1 MSPKRTQVA
10 SAAAAL
16 SKVQTQETTHMGSND
31 GKSKES
37 DHRSDVPDEPEGSL
51 IDLGSDLN
59 LDIDHVLVLEKGF
72 SELSNTTQESLD
84 VFTNANHAFRD
95 SIQSQVDTLLMAVQA
110 LSGLN
115 SPMGPSPV
123 PPLDP
128 APVPTTSRLV
138 GPLPGPALTSV
149 MKPNMPDHQDS
160 ASHDTDVSEERIPFY
175 LKRKGVEKSP

>member
-1 MSPKRTQVA
+1 
-10 SAAAAL
+10 
-16 SKVQTQETTHMGSND
+16 MGSNN

-37 DHRSDVPDEPEGSL
+37 DHRLDVPDEPEGLL

-59 LDIDHVLVLEKGF
+59 LDIDQILVLEKGF
-72 SELSNTTQESLD
+72 SELSNMTQESLD
-84 VFTNANHAFRD
+84 MFTNANHAFRD

-115 SPMGPSPV
+115 SPTGPSPI

-128 APVPTTSRLV
+128 APAPTTGELV
-138 GPLPGPALTSV
+138 GPLPGPASTSA
-149 MKPNMPDHQDS
+149 KKQHMPDHQDL
-160 ASHDTDVSEERIPFY
+160 ANDDTDGSEERIPFY

>member
-1 MSPKRTQVA
+1 
-10 SAAAAL
+10 
-16 SKVQTQETTHMGSND
+16 MGSND

-37 DHRSDVPDEPEGSL
+37 NHRLDVPDEPEGSP
-51 IDLGSDLN
+51 INLGSDLN

-95 SIQSQVDTLLMAVQA
+95 SIQSQVNTLLMAVQA

-115 SPMGPSPV
+115 SPIGPSPV

-128 APVPTTSRLV
+128 SPVPTTSRLV

-149 MKPNMPDHQDS
+149 IKSNMPDHQD
-160 ASHDTDVSEERIPFY
+160 AAMHDTDVSENRISFY
-175 LKRKGVEKSP
+175 LKRK

>member
-1 MSPKRTQVA
+1 
-10 SAAAAL
+10 
-16 SKVQTQETTHMGSND
+16 MGSND

-110 LSGLN
+110 LLGLN

-123 PPLDP
+123 PPLAP
-128 APVPTTSRLV
+128 APPPTTSRLV
-138 GPLPGPALTSV
+138 GPLPRPASPSV
-149 MKPNMPDHQDS
+149 INPTRPN
-160 ASHDTDVSEERIPFY
+160 
-175 LKRKGVEKSP
+175 